1 MMIAQ
6 PRVGN
11 NSLRRENIKMPKPK
25 RKRAVIQK
33 FLPLLP
39 EGAEPINNNLAIF
52 RNEGEIIFFNGYCPM
67 LKCSHSNPYDMRL
80 AQGILCSTH
89 IVKPAQLA
97 KALGVNRST
106 VCRNKA
112 IYEKGGPVAL
122 VIDKTNRS
130 AYKLDRQK
138 LQKAQHL
145 LDRGIN
151 QNQIAEQVGVSEGC
165 IRYAIKKGALVK
177 KSVTKEHVKADLKTP
192 CQRSIEDCQSQVGI
206 GVKREEERTLASVG
220 KLHEAMPNFCANESV
235 RYAGVLLALPLLCQL
250 GLLEVANKVYGSLR
264 KGFYGLQAT
273 LLTVAFMALLRIKSP
288 EQLKAKSPGEI
299 GIILVLDRVP
309 EVKTLRRKLKEMCL
323 NGKSAEF
330 MAELTRRWCDED
342 LDAIG
347 FVYIDGHVRP
357 YNGGKHK
364 LPKTHVAR
372 RRLFMAATT
381 DFWVNDANCEP
392 LFLITAEANDSLL
405 SMVDC
410 QIIPHMKELAGDRRV
425 TLIFDR
431 EGWSPKRFAQWFE
444 KGVDVI
450 TYRKGKYEP
459 WPEDSFIETRSWLSG
474 KPVTYLLA
482 ERSIWID
489 KTFWM
494 REVRRLCDSGHQ
506 TSVMTTRQD
515 LSVEQI
521 ASRMFSRWSQE
532 NFFRYMRHEYN
543 LDHLITYDV
552 EQADGDRLVPC
563 PRYKDK
569 CKQISKM
576 KADLAKLQKVYGQKV
591 FENRG
596 FDIAN
601 ADSQIKILQQQI
613 DDAKAE
619 QKKMPKKV
627 PLKTLAGQNEP
638 VRLET
643 ERKYL
648 TDAIKMACYRSESS
662 LLNLLY
668 FYFARAQDEGRGFL
682 KGLFE
687 LPADILPDEKIGTLS
702 INFHPMANP
711 RSNRALKDLCEII
724 NEKEFVFP
732 QTRLKM
738 VFNAPVVASL
748 ITPGQEF

>member
-1 MMIAQ
+1 
-6 PRVGN
+6 
-11 NSLRRENIKMPKPK
+11 
-25 RKRAVIQK
+25 VIQK

-39 EGAEPINNNLAIF
+39 EGAKLVNNNLAIF
-52 RNEGEIIFFNGYCPM
+52 RAEGEIIFFNGYCPM
-67 LKCSHSNPYDMRL
+67 LKCSSSDPYEMRL
-80 AQGILCSTH
+80 AQGVLCSTH

-122 VIDKTNRS
+122 MIDKTNRS

-138 LQKAQHL
+138 LQKAQSL
-145 LDRGIN
+145 LDKGIN
-151 QNQIAEQVGVSEGC
+151 QNKIAAQLGVSEGC
-165 IRYAIKKGALVK
+165 IRYALKKGALVK
-177 KSVTKEHVKADLKTP
+177 KNRTKDQVKADLKTP

-206 GVKREEERTLASVG
+206 GVKREAERALASVG
-220 KLHEAMPNFCANESV
+220 KLPEAMPNFGANESV
-235 RYAGVLLALPLLCQL
+235 RYAGVLLALPLVCQL

-264 KGFYGLQAT
+264 NGFYGLQAT

-288 EQLKAKSPGEI
+288 EQLKAKSPGEL
-299 GIILVLDRVP
+299 GIILGLDRVP
-309 EVKTLRRKLKEMCL
+309 EVKTLRRKLKEMGQ
-323 NGKSAEF
+323 NSKSAEF
-330 MAELTRRWCDED
+330 MAELTRRWCNED

-372 RRLFMAATT
+372 RRLCMPATT

-392 LFLITAEANDSLL
+392 LFLITAQANDSLL
-405 SMVDC
+405 SMVDD

-425 TLIFDR
+425 TLVFDR

-459 WPEDSFIETRSWLSG
+459 WPVESFIEAQSFLSG
-474 KPVTYLLA
+474 KPVTYRLA
-482 ERSIWID
+482 QRSVLIG
-489 KTFWM
+489 KRFWM

-506 TSVMTTRQD
+506 TAVMTTRQD

-521 ASRMFSRWSQE
+521 AARMFSRWSQE

-552 EQADGDRLVPC
+552 EPADGERLVPC

-569 CKQISKM
+569 RKQISEM
-576 KADLAKLQKVYGQKV
+576 KADLTKLQRDYGQKA
-591 FENRG
+591 FENKEAEHPSMRG
-596 FDIAN
+596 FNIAN
-601 ADSQIKILQQQI
+601 AGYKRKIKLLQQQL
-613 DDAKAE
+613 DAATAE
-619 QKKMPKKV
+619 LKKMPKKV
-627 PLKTLAGQNEP
+627 PLKTLDGQHEP

-643 ERKYL
+643 QRKYL
-648 TDAIKMACYRSESS
+648 TDTIKMACYRAESS

-668 FYFARAQDEGRGFL
+668 FYFARAREEGRGFL

-687 LPADILPDEKIGTLS
+687 LPADIAPDEKAGTLS

-711 RSNRALKDLCEII
+711 RFNRALKDLCEIM
-724 NEKEFVFP
+724 NEEEFLFP

-738 VFNAPVVASL
+738 VFDAPVVASA

>member
-1 MMIAQ
+1 MQ
-6 PRVGN
+6 QN
-11 NSLRRENIKMPKPK
+11 RRIQ
-25 RKRAVIQK
+25 VIQK

-39 EGAEPINNNLAIF
+39 EGAEPVNKNLAIF
-52 RNEGEIIFFNGYCPM
+52 RDEGEIIFFNGYCPM
-67 LKCSHSNPYDMRL
+67 LKCSDSDPYDMRL
-80 AQGILCSTH
+80 AQGVLCATH

-112 IYEKGGPVAL
+112 IYEKGGPLAL
-122 VIDKTNRS
+122 VTDKANRS

-138 LQKAQHL
+138 LQKAQSL
-145 LDRGIN
+145 LDKGIN
-151 QNQIAEQVGVSEGC
+151 QNKIAAQVGVSEGC
-165 IRYAIKKGALVK
+165 IRYALRKGALVK
-177 KSVTKEHVKADLKTP
+177 KNKTKERVKADLKTP
-192 CQRSIEDCQSQVGI
+192 CQRSIEDCRSQVGI
-206 GVKREEERTLASVG
+206 GVKREAERALASAG
-220 KLHEAMPNFCANESV
+220 KLHEAKPNFGANESV
-235 RYAGVLLALPLLCQL
+235 RYAGVLLTLPLLCQL

-264 KGFYGLQAT
+264 NGFYGLQAT

-288 EQLKAKSPGEI
+288 EQLKAKSPGEL
-299 GIILVLDRVP
+299 GIILGLDRVP
-309 EVKTLRRKLKEMCL
+309 EVKTLRRKLKEMGQ
-323 NGKSAEF
+323 NSKSTEF
-330 MAELTRRWCDED
+330 MAELTRRWCNED

-357 YNGGKHK
+357 YNGSKHK

-372 RRLFMAATT
+372 RRLCMPATT

-405 SMVDC
+405 SMVDD
-410 QIIPHMKELAGDRRV
+410 QIIPHMKALSGDRRV
-425 TLIFDR
+425 TLVFDR

-459 WPEDSFIETRSWLSG
+459 WSADSFIEAQSFLSG

-482 ERSIWID
+482 QRSVLIG
-489 KTFWM
+489 KSFWM

-515 LSVEQI
+515 LSAEQI
-521 ASRMFSRWSQE
+521 AARMFSRWSQE

-569 CKQISKM
+569 CKQISRI
-576 KADLAKLQKVYGQKV
+576 KADLTKLQRDYGQKA
-591 FENRG
+591 FENKEAERPSMRG
-596 FDIAN
+596 FNIAN
-601 ADSQIKILQQQI
+601 AGCKREIRLLQQQL
-613 DDAKAE
+613 DDATAALR
-619 QKKMPKKV
+619 KMPKKV
-627 PLKTLAGQNEP
+627 PLKTLAGQHEP

-643 ERKYL
+643 QRKYL
-648 TDAIKMACYRSESS
+648 TDTIKMTCYRAESS

-668 FYFARAQDEGRGFL
+668 FYFARAREEGRGFL

-687 LPADILPDEKIGTLS
+687 LPADIVPDEKAATLS

-711 RSNRALKDLCEII
+711 RFNRALKDLCEIM
-724 NEKEFVFP
+724 NEEEFIFP

-738 VFNAPVVASL
+738 VFDAPVVASA
-748 ITPGQEF
+748 ITPGQEI

>member
-1 MMIAQ
+1 M
-6 PRVGN
+6 
-11 NSLRRENIKMPKPK
+11 
-25 RKRAVIQK
+25 IQK

-39 EGAEPINNNLAIF
+39 EGAEPVNKNLAIF
-52 RNEGEIIFFNGYCPM
+52 RDEGEIIFFNGYCPM
-67 LKCSHSNPYDMRL
+67 LKCSDSDPYDMRL
-80 AQGILCSTH
+80 AQGVLCATH

-112 IYEKGGPVAL
+112 IYEKGGPLAL
-122 VIDKTNRS
+122 VTDKANRS

-138 LQKAQHL
+138 LQKAQSL
-145 LDRGIN
+145 LDKGIN
-151 QNQIAEQVGVSEGC
+151 QNKIAAQVGVSEGC
-165 IRYAIKKGALVK
+165 IRYALRKGALVK
-177 KSVTKEHVKADLKTP
+177 KNKTKERVKADLKTP
-192 CQRSIEDCQSQVGI
+192 CQRSIEDCRSQVGI
-206 GVKREEERTLASVG
+206 GVKREAERTLASAG
-220 KLHEAMPNFCANESV
+220 KLHEAMPNFGANESV
-235 RYAGVLLALPLLCQL
+235 RYAGVLLTLPLLSQL

-264 KGFYGLQAT
+264 NGFYGLQAT

-288 EQLKAKSPGEI
+288 EQLKAKSPGEL
-299 GIILVLDRVP
+299 GIILGLDRVP
-309 EVKTLRRKLKEMCL
+309 EVKTLRRKLKEMGQ
-323 NGKSAEF
+323 NSKSTEF
-330 MAELTRRWCDED
+330 MAELTRRWCNED

-357 YNGGKHK
+357 YNGSKHK

-372 RRLFMAATT
+372 RRLCMPATT

-405 SMVDC
+405 SMVDD
-410 QIIPHMKELAGDRRV
+410 QIIPHMKALAGDRRV
-425 TLIFDR
+425 TLVFDR

-459 WPEDSFIETRSWLSG
+459 WSADSFIEAQSFLSG

-482 ERSIWID
+482 QRSVLIG
-489 KTFWM
+489 KSFWM

-515 LSVEQI
+515 LSAEQI
-521 ASRMFSRWSQE
+521 AARMFSRWSQE

-569 CKQISKM
+569 CKQISRI
-576 KADLAKLQKVYGQKV
+576 KADLTKLQRDYGQKA
-591 FENRG
+591 FENKEAERPSMRG
-596 FDIAN
+596 FNIAN
-601 ADSQIKILQQQI
+601 AGCKREIRLLQQQL
-613 DDAKAE
+613 DDATAALR
-619 QKKMPKKV
+619 KMPKKV
-627 PLKTLAGQNEP
+627 PLKTLAGQHEP

-643 ERKYL
+643 QRKYL
-648 TDAIKMACYRSESS
+648 TDTIKMTCYRAESS

-668 FYFARAQDEGRGFL
+668 FYFARAREEGRGFL

-687 LPADILPDEKIGTLS
+687 LPADIVPDEKAATLS

-711 RSNRALKDLCEII
+711 RFNRALKDLCEIM
-724 NEKEFVFP
+724 NEEEFIFP

-738 VFNAPVVASL
+738 VFDAPVVASA
-748 ITPGQEF
+748 IPPGQEI

>member
-1 MMIAQ
+1 M
-6 PRVGN
+6 
-11 NSLRRENIKMPKPK
+11 
-25 RKRAVIQK
+25 IQK

-39 EGAEPINNNLAIF
+39 EGAEPVNKNLAIF
-52 RNEGEIIFFNGYCPM
+52 RDEGEIIFFNGYCPM
-67 LKCSHSNPYDMRL
+67 LKCSDSDPYDMRL
-80 AQGILCSTH
+80 AQGVLCATH

-112 IYEKGGPVAL
+112 IYEKGGPLAL
-122 VIDKTNRS
+122 MTDKANRS

-138 LQKAQHL
+138 LQKAQSL

-151 QNQIAEQVGVSEGC
+151 QNKIAAQVGVSEGC
-165 IRYAIKKGALVK
+165 IRYALRKGALVK
-177 KSVTKEHVKADLKTP
+177 KNKTKERVKADLKTP
-192 CQRSIEDCQSQVGI
+192 CQRSIEDCRSQVGI
-206 GVKREEERTLASVG
+206 GVKREAERALASAG
-220 KLHEAMPNFCANESV
+220 KLHEAMPNFGANESV
-235 RYAGVLLALPLLCQL
+235 RYAGVLLTLPLLCQL

-264 KGFYGLQAT
+264 NGFYGLQAT

-288 EQLKAKSPGEI
+288 EQLKAKSPGEL
-299 GIILVLDRVP
+299 GIILGLDRVP
-309 EVKTLRRKLKEMCL
+309 EVKTLRRKLKEMGQ
-323 NGKSAEF
+323 NSKSTEF
-330 MAELTRRWCDED
+330 MAELTRRWCNED

-357 YNGGKHK
+357 YNGSKHK

-372 RRLFMAATT
+372 RRLCMPATT

-405 SMVDC
+405 SMVDD
-410 QIIPHMKELAGDRRV
+410 QIIPHMKALAGDRRV
-425 TLIFDR
+425 TLVFDR

-459 WPEDSFIETRSWLSG
+459 WSADSFIEAQSFLSG

-482 ERSIWID
+482 QRSVLIG
-489 KTFWM
+489 KSFWM

-515 LSVEQI
+515 LSAEQI
-521 ASRMFSRWSQE
+521 AARMFSRWSQE

-569 CKQISKM
+569 CKQISRI
-576 KADLAKLQKVYGQKV
+576 KADLTKLQRDYGQKA
-591 FENRG
+591 FENKEAERPSMRG
-596 FDIAN
+596 FNIAN
-601 ADSQIKILQQQI
+601 AGCKREIRLLQQQL
-613 DDAKAE
+613 DDATAALR
-619 QKKMPKKV
+619 KMPKKV
-627 PLKTLAGQNEP
+627 PLKTLAGQHEP

-643 ERKYL
+643 QRKYL
-648 TDAIKMACYRSESS
+648 TDTIKMTCYRAESS

-668 FYFARAQDEGRGFL
+668 FYFARAREEGRGFL

-687 LPADILPDEKIGTLS
+687 LPADIVPDEKAETLS

-711 RSNRALKDLCEII
+711 RFNRALKDLCEIM
-724 NEKEFVFP
+724 NEEEFIFP

-738 VFNAPVVASL
+738 VFDAPVVASA
-748 ITPGQEF
+748 ITPGQEI

>member
-1 MMIAQ
+1 
-6 PRVGN
+6 
-11 NSLRRENIKMPKPK
+11 
-25 RKRAVIQK
+25 
-33 FLPLLP
+33 
-39 EGAEPINNNLAIF
+39 
-52 RNEGEIIFFNGYCPM
+52 M
-67 LKCSHSNPYDMRL
+67 LKCSDSDPYDMRL
-80 AQGILCSTH
+80 AQGVLCATH

-112 IYEKGGPVAL
+112 IYEKGGPLAL
-122 VIDKTNRS
+122 MTDKANRS

-138 LQKAQHL
+138 LQKAQSL
-145 LDRGIN
+145 LDKGIN
-151 QNQIAEQVGVSEGC
+151 QNKIAAQVGVSEGC
-165 IRYAIKKGALVK
+165 IRYALRKGALVK
-177 KSVTKEHVKADLKTP
+177 KNRIKEQVKADLKTP
-192 CQRSIEDCQSQVGI
+192 CQRSIEDCRSQVGI
-206 GVKREEERTLASVG
+206 GVKREAERALASAG
-220 KLHEAMPNFCANESV
+220 KLHEAMPNFGANESV

-264 KGFYGLQAT
+264 NGFYGLQAT

-288 EQLKAKSPGEI
+288 EQLKAKSPGEL
-299 GIILVLDRVP
+299 GIILGLDRVP
-309 EVKTLRRKLKEMCL
+309 EVKTLRRKLKEMGQ
-323 NGKSAEF
+323 NSKSTEF
-330 MAELTRRWCDED
+330 MAELTRRWCNED

-357 YNGGKHK
+357 YNGDKHK

-372 RRLFMAATT
+372 RRLCMPATT

-405 SMVDC
+405 SMVDD
-410 QIIPHMKELAGDRRV
+410 QIIPHMKALAGDRRV
-425 TLIFDR
+425 TLVFDR

-459 WPEDSFIETRSWLSG
+459 WSADSFIEAQSFLSG

-482 ERSIWID
+482 QRSVLIG
-489 KTFWM
+489 KSFWM

-515 LSVEQI
+515 LSAEQI
-521 ASRMFSRWSQE
+521 AARMFSRWSQE

-569 CKQISKM
+569 CKQISRI
-576 KADLAKLQKVYGQKV
+576 KADLTKLQSDYGQKA
-591 FENRG
+591 FENKEAERPSMRG
-596 FDIAN
+596 FNIAN
-601 ADSQIKILQQQI
+601 AGCKREIRLLQQQL
-613 DDAKAE
+613 DDATAE
-619 QKKMPKKV
+619 LRKMPKKV
-627 PLKTLAGQNEP
+627 PLKTLAGQHEP

-643 ERKYL
+643 QRKYL
-648 TDAIKMACYRSESS
+648 TDTIKMTCYRAESS

-668 FYFARAQDEGRGFL
+668 FYFARAREEGRGFL

-687 LPADILPDEKIGTLS
+687 LPADIVPDEKAGTLS

-711 RSNRALKDLCEII
+711 RFNRALKDLCEIM
-724 NEKEFVFP
+724 NEEEFMFP

-738 VFNAPVVASL
+738 VFDAPVVAPA
-748 ITPGQEF
+748 ITPGDEL

>member
-1 MMIAQ
+1 MQQI
-6 PRVGN
+6 
-11 NSLRRENIKMPKPK
+11 RRIQ
-25 RKRAVIQK
+25 VIQK

-39 EGAEPINNNLAIF
+39 EGAEPVNKNLAIF
-52 RNEGEIIFFNGYCPM
+52 RDEGEIIFFNGYCPM
-67 LKCSHSNPYDMRL
+67 LKCSDSDPYDMRL
-80 AQGILCSTH
+80 AQGVLCATH

-112 IYEKGGPVAL
+112 IYEKGGPLAL
-122 VIDKTNRS
+122 VTDKANRS

-138 LQKAQHL
+138 LQKAQSL
-145 LDRGIN
+145 LDKGIN
-151 QNQIAEQVGVSEGC
+151 QNKIAAQVGVSEGC
-165 IRYAIKKGALVK
+165 IRYALRKGALVK
-177 KSVTKEHVKADLKTP
+177 KNRTKERVKADLKTP
-192 CQRSIEDCQSQVGI
+192 CQRSIEDCRSQVGI
-206 GVKREEERTLASVG
+206 GVKREAERVLASAG
-220 KLHEAMPNFCANESV
+220 KLHEAMPNFGANESV
-235 RYAGVLLALPLLCQL
+235 RYAGVLLTLPLLCQL

-264 KGFYGLQAT
+264 NGFYGLQAT

-288 EQLKAKSPGEI
+288 EQLKAKSPGEL
-299 GIILVLDRVP
+299 GIILGLDRVP
-309 EVKTLRRKLKEMCL
+309 EVKTLRRKLKEMGQ
-323 NGKSAEF
+323 NSKSTEF
-330 MAELTRRWCDED
+330 MTELTRRWCNED

-357 YNGGKHK
+357 YNGSKHK

-372 RRLFMAATT
+372 RRLCMPATT

-405 SMVDC
+405 SMVDD
-410 QIIPHMKELAGDRRV
+410 QIIPHMKALAGDRRV
-425 TLIFDR
+425 TLVFDR

-459 WPEDSFIETRSWLSG
+459 WSADSFIEAQSFLSG

-482 ERSIWID
+482 QRSVLIG
-489 KTFWM
+489 KSFWM

-515 LSVEQI
+515 LSAEQI
-521 ASRMFSRWSQE
+521 AARMFSRWSQE

-569 CKQISKM
+569 CKQISRI
-576 KADLAKLQKVYGQKV
+576 KADLTKLQRDYGQKA
-591 FENRG
+591 FENKEAERPSMRG
-596 FDIAN
+596 FNIAN
-601 ADSQIKILQQQI
+601 AGCKREIRLLQQQL
-613 DDAKAE
+613 DDATAALR
-619 QKKMPKKV
+619 KMPKKV
-627 PLKTLAGQNEP
+627 PLNTLAGQHEP

-643 ERKYL
+643 QRKYL
-648 TDAIKMACYRSESS
+648 TDTIKMTCYRAESS

-668 FYFARAQDEGRGFL
+668 FYFARAREEGRGFL

-687 LPADILPDEKIGTLS
+687 LPADIVPDEKAATLS

-711 RSNRALKDLCEII
+711 RFNRALKDLCEIM
-724 NEKEFVFP
+724 NEEEFIFP

-738 VFNAPVVASL
+738 VFDAPVVASA
-748 ITPGQEF
+748 ITSGQDI

>member
-1 MMIAQ
+1 M
-6 PRVGN
+6 
-11 NSLRRENIKMPKPK
+11 
-25 RKRAVIQK
+25 
-33 FLPLLP
+33 LP
-39 EGAEPINNNLAIF
+39 EGAEPVNKNLAIF
-52 RNEGEIIFFNGYCPM
+52 RDEGEIIFFNGYCPM
-67 LKCSHSNPYDMRL
+67 LKCSDSDPYDMRL
-80 AQGILCSTH
+80 AQGVLCATH

-112 IYEKGGPVAL
+112 IYEKGGPLAL
-122 VIDKTNRS
+122 VTDKANRS

-138 LQKAQHL
+138 LQKAQSL
-145 LDRGIN
+145 LDKGIN
-151 QNQIAEQVGVSEGC
+151 QNKIAAQVGVSEGC
-165 IRYAIKKGALVK
+165 IRYALRKGALVK
-177 KSVTKEHVKADLKTP
+177 KNKTKERVKADLKTP
-192 CQRSIEDCQSQVGI
+192 CQRSIEDCRSQVGI
-206 GVKREEERTLASVG
+206 GVKREAERALASAG
-220 KLHEAMPNFCANESV
+220 KLHEAMPNFGANESV
-235 RYAGVLLALPLLCQL
+235 RYAGVLLTLPLLCQL

-264 KGFYGLQAT
+264 NGFYGLQAT

-288 EQLKAKSPGEI
+288 EQLKAKSPGEL
-299 GIILVLDRVP
+299 GIILGLDRVP
-309 EVKTLRRKLKEMCL
+309 EVKTLRRKLKEMGQ
-323 NGKSAEF
+323 NSKSTEF
-330 MAELTRRWCDED
+330 MAELTRRWCNED

-357 YNGGKHK
+357 YNGSKHK

-372 RRLFMAATT
+372 RRLCMPATT

-405 SMVDC
+405 SMVDD
-410 QIIPHMKELAGDRRV
+410 QIIPHMKALAGDRRV
-425 TLIFDR
+425 TLVFDR

-459 WPEDSFIETRSWLSG
+459 WSADSFIEAQSFLSG

-482 ERSIWID
+482 QRSVLIG
-489 KTFWM
+489 KSFWM

-515 LSVEQI
+515 LSAEQI
-521 ASRMFSRWSQE
+521 AARMFSRWSQE

-569 CKQISKM
+569 CKQISRI
-576 KADLAKLQKVYGQKV
+576 KADLTKLQRDYGQKA
-591 FENRG
+591 FENKEAERPSMRG
-596 FDIAN
+596 FNIAN
-601 ADSQIKILQQQI
+601 AGCKREIRLLQQQL
-613 DDAKAE
+613 DDATAALR
-619 QKKMPKKV
+619 KMPKKV
-627 PLKTLAGQNEP
+627 PLKTLAGQHEP

-643 ERKYL
+643 QRKYL
-648 TDAIKMACYRSESS
+648 TDTIKMTCYRAESS

-668 FYFARAQDEGRGFL
+668 FYFARAREEGRGFL

-687 LPADILPDEKIGTLS
+687 LPADIVPDEKAATLS

-711 RSNRALKDLCEII
+711 RFNRALKDLCEIM
-724 NEKEFVFP
+724 NEEEFIFP

-738 VFNAPVVASL
+738 VFDAPVVASA
-748 ITPGQEF
+748 ITPGQEI

>member
-1 MMIAQ
+1 MQ
-6 PRVGN
+6 QN
-11 NSLRRENIKMPKPK
+11 RRIQ
-25 RKRAVIQK
+25 VIQK

-39 EGAEPINNNLAIF
+39 EGAEPVNKNLAIF
-52 RNEGEIIFFNGYCPM
+52 RDEGEIIFFNGYCPM
-67 LKCSHSNPYDMRL
+67 LKCSDSDPYDMRL
-80 AQGILCSTH
+80 AQGVLCATH

-112 IYEKGGPVAL
+112 IYEKGGPLAL
-122 VIDKTNRS
+122 VTDKANRS

-138 LQKAQHL
+138 LQKAQSL
-145 LDRGIN
+145 LDKGIN
-151 QNQIAEQVGVSEGC
+151 QNKIAAQVGVSEGC
-165 IRYAIKKGALVK
+165 IRYALRKGALVK
-177 KSVTKEHVKADLKTP
+177 KNKTKERVKADLKTP
-192 CQRSIEDCQSQVGI
+192 CQRSIEDCRSQVGI
-206 GVKREEERTLASVG
+206 GVKREVERTLASAG
-220 KLHEAMPNFCANESV
+220 KLHEAMPNFGANESV
-235 RYAGVLLALPLLCQL
+235 RYAGVLLTLPLLCQL

-264 KGFYGLQAT
+264 NGFYGLQAT

-288 EQLKAKSPGEI
+288 EQLKAKSPGEL
-299 GIILVLDRVP
+299 GIILGLDRVP
-309 EVKTLRRKLKEMCL
+309 EVKTLRRKLKEMGQ
-323 NGKSAEF
+323 NSKSTEF
-330 MAELTRRWCDED
+330 MAELTRRWCNED

-357 YNGGKHK
+357 YNGSKHK

-372 RRLFMAATT
+372 RRLCMPATT

-405 SMVDC
+405 SMVDD
-410 QIIPHMKELAGDRRV
+410 QIIPHMKALSGDRRV
-425 TLIFDR
+425 TLVFDR

-459 WPEDSFIETRSWLSG
+459 WSADSFIEAQSFLSG

-482 ERSIWID
+482 QRSVLIG
-489 KTFWM
+489 KSFWM

-515 LSVEQI
+515 LSAEQI
-521 ASRMFSRWSQE
+521 AARMFSRWSQE

-569 CKQISKM
+569 CKQISRI
-576 KADLAKLQKVYGQKV
+576 KADLTKLQRDYGQKA
-591 FENRG
+591 FENKEAERPSMRG
-596 FDIAN
+596 FNIAN
-601 ADSQIKILQQQI
+601 AGCKREIRLLQQQL
-613 DDAKAE
+613 DDATAALR
-619 QKKMPKKV
+619 KMPKKV
-627 PLKTLAGQNEP
+627 PLKTLAGQHEP

-643 ERKYL
+643 QRKYL
-648 TDAIKMACYRSESS
+648 TDTIKMTCYRAESS

-668 FYFARAQDEGRGFL
+668 FYFARAREEGRGFL

-687 LPADILPDEKIGTLS
+687 LPADIVPDEKAATLS

-711 RSNRALKDLCEII
+711 RFNRALKDLCEIM
-724 NEKEFVFP
+724 NEEEFIFP

-738 VFNAPVVASL
+738 VFDAPVVASA
-748 ITPGQEF
+748 ITPGQEI